1 MARKSKKGEEAFK
14 VPDMTKKE
22 EIIEIKEERKI
33 EPKQEPKIEPKPK
46 QKKKFMLPKDQGEQI
61 AEILKTPAK
70 EEFAP
75 SEEILL
81 VQIEEDGRARY
92 IPARWTGKSE
102 VLVDEETHEMF
113 KLTESNIEEGKVEAP
128 PFFDLPHQV
137 ATNPI
142 SLLFLSLAKFFGMKT
157 VWHRTLLYLP
167 HNVKPF
173 NWKKQRQDGLT
184 GKEWN
189 ATVDMGAYHAA
200 SAMFQKQG
208 MSNII
213 LYVLIGFGIILGF
226 AILMSLQG
234 G

>member
-1 MARKSKKGEEAFK
+1 MEKRKSESDEATLR
-14 VPDMTKKE
+14 VPNMPKKE
-22 EIIEIKEERKI
+22 EILDPKEETKT
-33 EPKQEPKIEPKPK
+33 EPAHKEKE
-46 QKKKFMLPKDQGEQI
+46 KKKPFMLPQKPSEQI
-61 AEILKTPAK
+61 AEILKSPARV
-70 EEFAP
+70 EFSP

-81 VQIEEDGRARY
+81 IQIEEDGRGKY
-92 IPARWTGKSE
+92 MPAKWTGKSE

-113 KLTESNIEEGKVEAP
+113 KLTESNIEAP

-137 ATNPI
+137 ATNPL
-142 SLLFLSLAKFFGMKT
+142 SLFFLSLARFSGMKT

-189 ATVDMGAYHAA
+189 ATIDMGAYHAA

-208 MSNII
+208 LSSII
-213 LYVLIGFGIILGF
+213 LYILIGFIVILCF
-226 AILMSLQG
+226 AILASLQG